1 MTILVKITRLPDER
15 RKRDE
20 DGRDPDAENHECSES
35 FGAPS
40 LRVLEGLGDGKVTVD
55 TDGAEVQDGGGTHT
69 HVTEHPD
76 DAEYL
81 VERPFI

>member
-1 MTILVKITRLPDER
+1 MAKKPRLPDER
-15 RKRDE
+15 WKRDE
-20 DGRDPDAENHECSES
+20 DGRDPNAENHEGSES
-35 FGAPS
+35 LGAPP
-40 LRVLEGLGDGKVTVD
+40 LCVLEGLGDGEVTVD
-55 TDGAEVQDGGGTHT
+55 ADGAEVQDGGGTNT